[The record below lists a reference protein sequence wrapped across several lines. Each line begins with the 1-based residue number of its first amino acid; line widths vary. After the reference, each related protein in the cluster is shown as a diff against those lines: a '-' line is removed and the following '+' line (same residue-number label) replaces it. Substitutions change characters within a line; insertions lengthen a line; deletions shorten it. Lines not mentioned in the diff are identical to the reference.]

1 MILNKDNKQVKLK
14 LPDKTQQ
21 NIPFNARLL
30 SKRKSAFNNVNK
42 NICNEFSIINSKT
55 SNKNLS
61 STYITDNIK
70 RMNNIKLIK
79 GKKIKDLFDEDLYFN
94 ELEELKKKI
103 NNITCL
109 KDLENLKNGKA
120 ISSKLK
126 KKYLENININ
136 INKHNL
142 NNNISNYKLSI
153 VEDIDSY
160 VNFSKRQTEAILHSK
175 RDILSTVQ
183 ALISFISLI
192 STILSNECTS
202 LKGSEYIV
210 QNEFSLYMCFLST
223 IFLIITIVYDNY
235 LKTEIQGI
243 NKHIKGKIIRHSLNN
258 YIDIIIEILIFIV
271 TPTPWFIGKKTD
283 IYISRFNIDG
293 YYRINTLFSIFVFFR
308 LWYIVKLW
316 LVQSK
321 FYSPRSARLGRL
333 YGADIHILYSLKCKM
348 TDSPFNSF
356 LILFAIFW
364 IFGTLTV
371 RFFESSIEEI
381 TGLNFPVFWNS
392 LWFTIIT
399 MTTVGFGDY
408 YPNSTGG
415 RVMSICS
422 CLAAA
427 FLISLSISTFS
438 NLFEFERGE
447 QEICNTINRITMKNN
462 KEELSKKLIRCY
474 IKSMREMKKSKSTY
488 IDSNKT
494 TKSKHNKKVELIQT
508 SQIGNYYV
516 KNSKL
521 NKIKN
526 KLYTNILDLKSKSEE
541 INFSYPPQSN
551 IETFLENFNSIE
563 STVDSLSKKLIDLN
577 YKVSG
582 YTKKYKTLLNIENN
596 IFKN

>member
-447 QEICNTINRITMKNN
+447 QEICNTINRITMKNK